1 MDKKDVTSAF
11 QVLDKGANEIQDVLQ
26 LRKEQS
32 LSIALQELKSV
43 LNDTEEDNLTTP
55 FNIDPRCID
64 LLLGEYQKGINVLQ
78 KKYIYSVSFEN
89 MLERIFS
96 IGNDKEELEGM
107 LEKELV
113 LQEDLM
119 EETDHLEETLIDK
132 EEIVKKLL
140 EAIRRKNNSNFNVKE
155 KEINDLFTKI
165 VEKLQMREKMEEI
178 FDDED
183 VEDDLCDVFDDHFC
197 AVIDAALEDVE

>member
-1 MDKKDVTSAF
+1 MNKNEVTSAF
-11 QVLDKGANEIQDVLQ
+11 QVLDNGANEIQEVLQ

-43 LNDTEEDNLTTP
+43 LNDSEEDNLTTP

-78 KKYIYSVSFEN
+78 KKYIASVSFEN

-96 IGNDKEELEGM
+96 IGDEKDELEGM

-113 LQEDLM
+113 LQEDLI
-119 EETDHLEETLIDK
+119 EQTESLEETLTDK
-132 EEIVKKLL
+132 EAIVQKLL
-140 EAIRRKNNSNFNVKE
+140 EAIRKKNNSNFNIKE

-165 VEKLQMREKMEEI
+165 VEKLQMRERTEEI

-183 VEDDLCDVFDDHFC
+183 NEDDICDVFDEHFC
-197 AVIDAALEDVE
+197 SVIDAALEDS